1 MKSYVIFGVLLIGLA
16 WSKPAR
22 CQEQQ
27 LEQLILDIQKLSQF
41 KQILS
46 DMKAGYTILTQGY
59 GAVKDISEGNFNLHQ
74 AFLDALLAVSPAVKN
89 YVKVAHIIQSQ
100 ITLVSEYK
108 MASSQFQSS
117 GAFNPDELVYIAGV
131 YNNLIM
137 ASLTSIT
144 DLTTILT
151 AGSLRMSD
159 AERLASID
167 RLDLD
172 MTGKLNFLR
181 SFNNKTAVLALQRAK
196 ETENANQ
203 LQQIYQNNQ

>member
-1 MKSYVIFGVLLIGLA
+1 MKSCVLIGLLFAGLA
-16 WSKPAR
+16 WPDPAH

-59 GAVKDISEGNFNLHQ
+59 GAVKDISEGNFNLHK

-89 YVKVAHIIQSQ
+89 YVKVAHIIQNQVS
-100 ITLVSEYK
+100 LVSEYK
-108 MASSQFQSS
+108 TASGQFQSS
-117 GAFNPDELVYIAGV
+117 GRFNPDELVYIAGV

-159 AERLASID
+159 AERLAAID

-172 MTGKLNFLR
+172 MTSKLSFLR
-181 SFNNKTAVLALQRAK
+181 SFNNKTAVLGLQRAK
-196 ETENANQ
+196 ETENAKQIQQ
-203 LQQIYQNNQ
+203 LYQITP

>member
-1 MKSYVIFGVLLIGLA
+1 MKSCVIIGVLLTGLA
-16 WSKPAR
+16 WSAPAR

-89 YVKVAHIIQSQ
+89 YVKVAHIIQNQ
-100 ITLVSEYK
+100 IRLVSEYK
-108 MASSQFQSS
+108 TASSRLQASAQ
-117 GAFNPDELVYIAGV
+117 FNPDELLYIAGV

-137 ASLTSIT
+137 ASLTGIT

-159 AERLASID
+159 AERLAAID

-172 MTGKLNFLR
+172 MTSKLSFLR

-203 LQQIYQNNQ
+203 LQQIYQNNP